1 MRTTLAIVP
10 LNTGGNVW
18 IMSQVSHSLFCS
30 VTIALSLT
38 IANVMASPSSP
49 TSSPSDKCVNIR
61 LDDSQRVYLTGR
73 GQKGSIGPRGLPGKI
88 GPNGE
93 KGEQGLRGIVG
104 LRGLK
109 GSKGDDSKGDDSGI
123 TDLETRLAAAERFIT
138 ELLAFRKDVLEG
150 CFVNTFNSCKA
161 ALDTGCSSDGVYY
174 LQPPGVQTRFKV
186 R

>member
-1 MRTTLAIVP
+1 MRTSLAIVP

-18 IMSQVSHSLFCS
+18 IMSQVLLSLFCS
-30 VTIALSLT
+30 VTIVLSLT

-49 TSSPSDKCVNIR
+49 TSSQSDKCVNIR
-61 LDDSQRVYLTGR
+61 LDDSQRVYLTGS

-88 GPNGE
+88 GPKGE

-104 LRGLK
+104 FTGLK
-109 GSKGDDSKGDDSGI
+109 GNKGDDSGI
-123 TDLETRLAAAERFIT
+123 TDLENRLAAAERLMTDLMAFMANAT
-138 ELLAFRKDVLEG
+138 ERCV
-150 CFVNTFNSCKA
+150 VNTFSSCKA
-161 ALDTGCSSDGVYY
+161 ALDTGCSGDGVYY